1 MRITH
6 NMIHSNVLRDIMG
19 NFERAAKLHE
29 QGSSGLKI
37 RYPSDDAIVAT
48 RASNINSRLRELQ
61 QYQRNINTVESTLKA
76 YDSTVLEM
84 SALTYRVRELMVQG
98 ANDTLTPD
106 DRKTIAMEIDRI
118 RDHMIQLA
126 NTQVAGNHIFGGAR
140 ADQAPV
146 TMDGVIRMDPAADRK
161 LTTDLG
167 GYPFAYNI
175 TVYEVFTVSGN
186 ESIFNLL
193 ENQSA
198 NLKADNPD
206 FYLNDIALEKMDRFE
221 LQIQQMI
228 SHNGA
233 SQNFLEMAKNRYS
246 EFEQFMTEYL
256 SKEQDADFLEVYTK
270 LTMADTAL
278 QAALKTGASIMLPT
292 LVDFMR

>member
-1 MRITH
+1 
-6 NMIHSNVLRDIMG
+6 
-19 NFERAAKLHE
+19 
-29 QGSSGLKI
+29 
-37 RYPSDDAIVAT
+37 
-48 RASNINSRLRELQ
+48 
-61 QYQRNINTVESTLKA
+61 
-76 YDSTVLEM
+76 
-84 SALTYRVRELMVQG
+84 LTYRVRELMVQG